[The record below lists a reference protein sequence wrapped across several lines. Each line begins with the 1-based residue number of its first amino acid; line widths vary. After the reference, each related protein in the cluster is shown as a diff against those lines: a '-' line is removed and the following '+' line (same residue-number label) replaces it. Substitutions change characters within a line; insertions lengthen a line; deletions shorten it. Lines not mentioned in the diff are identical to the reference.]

1 MKSKFH
7 DVLKIKNKN
16 FPENFVYQ
24 ISKIIGAS
32 FSNLLDLL
40 ILNLSLPSIAS
51 SYIYLPFWK
60 KYLDRSFP
68 SISHTFTNKR
78 LNVPL
83 NSNVFPTVFSLR
95 FNFSAC
101 TMSAW
106 TWHGWN
112 FVTFLFLPP
121 SPKRRWIFPP
131 ILPLPP
137 PLPFVGQ
144 PWKSSNTSPVSMY
157 VRACIDLAHV
167 IAGVVDLLQ
176 TEGGNFSPLCIHP
189 YLWNSLAFFFL
200 PHQNDP
206 CQFNLSLI
214 VLKFGCDI
222 LVDNCFDL

>member
-40 ILNLSLPSIAS
+40 ILNLSLPSIGS

-144 PWKSSNTSPVSMY
+144 PWKSSNTSH
-157 VRACIDLAHV
+157 A
-167 IAGVVDLLQ
+167 
-176 TEGGNFSPLCIHP
+176 LC
-189 YLWNSLAFFFL
+189 
-200 PHQNDP
+200 P
-206 CQFNLSLI
+206 CM
-214 VLKFGCDI
+214 
-222 LVDNCFDL
+222 